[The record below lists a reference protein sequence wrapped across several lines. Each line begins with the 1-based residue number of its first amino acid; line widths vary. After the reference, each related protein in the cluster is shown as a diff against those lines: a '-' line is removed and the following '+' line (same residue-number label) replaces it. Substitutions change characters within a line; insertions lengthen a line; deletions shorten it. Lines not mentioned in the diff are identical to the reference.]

1 MYIAANMKHLNTLL
15 IGAIV
20 FLQACK
26 SSPAQTVTPVL
37 DDDRLNETS
46 GIAASNTHPG
56 MYYVHNDSG
65 DTSRFFAI
73 GPDGKLKGV
82 FYYNAD
88 KTLKS
93 LGVKDCEDIAVS
105 TGPEAGASYVYIG
118 DIGDNSAVRKYITVY
133 RIKEPAL
140 SAAGAAVNTTA
151 EALTL
156 QYPDGARDAE
166 TLMADPID
174 KLLYIVSKR
183 EDTVRIYTTP
193 LNFNA
198 CDTLVLSK
206 RASLY
211 LQGSGETKWIVAGD
225 IAQSGQQVLL
235 KSYTKVYYWKRS
247 SNAEP
252 IWQTLLRSPA
262 VLPYTLE
269 LQGEA
274 IGFTTD
280 ATGYYTVGEGVHAPV
295 YYYKT
300 P

>member
-1 MYIAANMKHLNTLL
+1 MYIAANMKLLDTLL
-15 IGAIV
+15 IGAV
-20 FLQACK
+20 LFLQACR
-26 SSPAQTVTPVL
+26 SSPGQAITPRL
-37 DDDRLNETS
+37 EDDRLNETS
-46 GIAASNTHPG
+46 GIAASNAHPG
-56 MYYVHNDSG
+56 IYYVHNDSG

-73 GPDGKLKGV
+73 SPDGKLKGV

-88 KTLKS
+88 KTVP

-105 TGPEAGASYVYIG
+105 TGPEAGASYVYLG
-118 DIGDNSAVRKYITVY
+118 DIGDNSAVRKYITIY

-140 SAAGAAVNTTA
+140 PAASAALNVTA
-151 EALTL
+151 EPLTL

-166 TLMADPID
+166 TLMADPVD

-193 LNFNA
+193 LNFTA
-198 CDTLVLSK
+198 GDTLVLNK

-211 LQGSGETKWIVAGD
+211 FEGSGEAKWIVAGD

-235 KSYTKVYYWKRS
+235 KSYTKVYYWKRA
-247 SNAEP
+247 SNTEP
-252 IWQTLLRSPA
+252 IWQTLLRSST

-274 IGFTTD
+274 IGFTSD
-280 ATGYYTVGEGVHAPV
+280 GTGYYTVGEGAHAQV
-295 YYYKT
+295 YYYKI